1 MSTNIEILWETY
13 EFHTKQISDLES
25 IHEKYDSDLN
35 LIMNNDVVFKPLMT
49 NGMKATLKK
58 DIIKN
63 CDLLHSS
70 YNKQISTLSDMIDCY
85 ANSSSI
91 PEGMEMDSD
100 YLIELKSL
108 TEELQYSIAIF
119 KETAIEILS

>member
-13 EFHTKQISDLES
+13 EFHAKQISDLES
-25 IHEKYDSDLN
+25 IHEKCDSDLN
-35 LIMNNDVVFKPLMT
+35 LIINNDVTLKSLIS
-49 NGMKATLKK
+49 NELKATFKK
-58 DIIKN
+58 DIVKN

-91 PEGMEMDSD
+91 PEGMEIDSD